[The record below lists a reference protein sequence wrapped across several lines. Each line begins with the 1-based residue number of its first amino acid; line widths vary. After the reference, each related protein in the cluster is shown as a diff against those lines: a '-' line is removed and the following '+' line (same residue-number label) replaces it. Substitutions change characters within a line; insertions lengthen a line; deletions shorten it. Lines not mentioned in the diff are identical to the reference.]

1 MMPMQPSGNEMQQA
15 THTPPDEEDFD
26 YDYVTPP
33 PHNLVCAIC
42 QYPARD
48 PIQANNCCGSTFCRG
63 CIIKYQRVKVIDNT
77 RCPYC
82 NKGNFS
88 YTKDKRAEHE
98 IDNLMVFCSCK
109 SLGCL
114 WVGKLQSIK
123 AHLNYRV
130 SSTAGCQYIVVQCG
144 NKCGAEMQR
153 RLLHNHLKSECEL
166 RQVECQYCKSKGN
179 YRWIN
184 GSHQR
189 GCPKYPMECPNH
201 CEIGHVRREEMSVHL
216 EECPLAIV
224 KCPFAV
230 VGCDSVV
237 RRKDITNHLET
248 ATTLHMDC
256 MLENI
261 TYLSTEVH
269 TTQELLEQMID
280 KLQGTADNTQLTYR
294 SQLDSFN
301 HNLSVITSEI
311 DKIKNNLSH
320 HDSQMNSLFDIAQAE
335 QETSYLKVVNY
346 SSELD
351 SVKQDIAQKNHHLQ
365 LEIQSVQ
372 RTTSQ
377 QIQDIKQNVN
387 DMETRHKTDLLDIKQ
402 DLTRFKEEANQKLAV
417 VKQNL
422 NDTFVEQKAEVDD
435 FKKSFEDFK
444 KDFQTYKDDVQAIKG
459 GLKSDDAQ
467 TAEHL
472 SQVTQQA
479 SEVQSYNN
487 KIEVLVQLQGWHVQL
502 NYRLT
507 VSSSIL
513 PNIFLK
519 MTEFTRFKKE
529 VWYSPSFYTEDK
541 GYKMCLSVSSHH
553 IPSYISICVLLMR
566 GEYDDHLHWP
576 IKGILTLQ
584 LMNQLND
591 DNHTPPLDIEF
602 DGSDHSSNCQR
613 VIVGERSDIENY
625 RKFIHFKNLAEDVRK
640 GQHYGKDDALVFK
653 VLTFCVQHTK

>member
-1 MMPMQPSGNEMQQA
+1 MPQA
-15 THTPPDEEDFD
+15 THTSPNEEYGGYD
-26 YDYVTPP
+26 YDYVIPP
-33 PHNLVCAIC
+33 PHNLVCVIC
-42 QYPARD
+42 RFPACD
-48 PIQANNCCGSTFCRG
+48 PIQTNCCGWTFCRE
-63 CIIKYQRVKVIDNT
+63 CIGRYQEPSIIDNT
-77 RCPYC
+77 GCPHC
-82 NKGNFS
+82 KKENFS
-88 YTKDKRAEHE
+88 YMNDKRAERE
-98 IDNLMVFCSCK
+98 IGELKVFCSHK
-109 SLGCL
+109 YEGCL
-114 WVGKLQSIK
+114 WVGELQSVNE
-123 AHLNYRV
+123 HLNYNV
-130 SSTAGCQYIVVQCG
+130 SSTDCCQYTIVQCS
-144 NKCGAEMQR
+144 NKCGTKMQH
-153 RLLHNHLKSECEL
+153 RLLENHLKSECGL
-166 RQVECQYCKSKGN
+166 RQVECQYCSSTG
-179 YRWIN
+179 RHQWIN
-184 GSHQR
+184 GSHQED
-189 GCPKYPMECPNH
+189 CPKYPMECPNH
-201 CEIGHVRREEMSVHL
+201 CEVGHVRREEMSVHL

-248 ATTLHMDC
+248 TTTLHMDH

-269 TTQELLEQMID
+269 TTQELLEQMIN
-280 KLQGTADNTQLTYR
+280 KLQGTADNTQHSYI
-294 SQLDSFN
+294 SQLDNFY
-301 HNLSVITSEI
+301 HNLSVTSNEMSEV
-311 DKIKNNLSH
+311 KSNLTH
-320 HDSQMNSLFDIAQAE
+320 HDNQMNSLFDMARAE
-335 QETSYLKVVNY
+335 QKSSYLKVANY
-346 SSELD
+346 LSELD
-351 SVKQDIAQKNHHLQ
+351 GVKRDIAKKNHHLQ

-372 RTTSQ
+372 QTTSQ
-377 QIQDIKQNVN
+377 QIQGIKQIVN
-387 DMETRHKTDLLDIKQ
+387 DMEAMHETALLDIKQ
-402 DLTRFKEEANQKLAV
+402 DLTQFKDEANQKLAV
-417 VKQNL
+417 VKQSL

-444 KDFQTYKDDVQAIKG
+444 KDFQTYKDDIQAIKG
-459 GLKSDDAQ
+459 GLKFDDTQ
-467 TAEHL
+467 TTEHL

-487 KIEVLVQLQGWHVQL
+487 KIEVLVQLQEWHVQL
-502 NYRLT
+502 NYRLA
-507 VSSSIL
+507 VSSNVL

-519 MTEFTRFKKE
+519 MTDFTRYKKE
-529 VWYSPSFYTEDK
+529 VWYSPSFYTGDK

-553 IPSYISICVLLMR
+553 IPSYISICVLLMC
-566 GEYDDHLHWP
+566 GEYDDQLHWP